1 MTTRTA
7 TPTLLPTFVEPGEGQ
22 LLQALGLCLV
32 LDDAATGGAFTAGI
46 VTNPGPGG
54 PPLHTHHAMDEFMIV
69 LRGRYRFQLGDTIS
83 SGGPGTTALFPRGIS
98 HSFASEG
105 PEEGSLFFV
114 TLPTSEAFLRGL
126 AELDASGGSLFDAAE
141 HFTRFDSH
149 IDGPPLV

>member
-1 MTTRTA
+1 MTTEID
-7 TPTLLPTFVEPGEGQ
+7 TPALLPAFVAPDEGQ
-22 LLQALGLCLV
+22 MLQTLGLRLA
-32 LDDAATGGAFTAGI
+32 LDDATTGGAFTAGI

-69 LRGRYRFQLGDTIS
+69 LRGRYRFQLGNTIS

-105 PEEGSLFFV
+105 PGEGSLFFV
-114 TLPTSEAFLRGL
+114 TLPSSEAFLRGL
-126 AELDASGGSLFDAAE
+126 AELYAAGVSPHDADEYFS
-141 HFTRFDSH
+141 RFDSR